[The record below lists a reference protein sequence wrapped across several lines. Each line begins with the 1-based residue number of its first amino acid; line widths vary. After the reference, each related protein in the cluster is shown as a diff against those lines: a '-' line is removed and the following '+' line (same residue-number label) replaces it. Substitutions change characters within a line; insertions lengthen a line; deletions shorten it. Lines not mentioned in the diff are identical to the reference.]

1 MVRAKGLILIVAA
14 TLAVTHAAA
23 QSEKKNDVGVVVGY
37 IAPSSDSTIAGFK
50 TEAQSTVDYGI
61 TYKHRFLESNRLSV
75 GGTLLFAPLDV
86 EAAGTEIGSI
96 DYIPLLID
104 ANWHFLAKKNL
115 YAGVTAGYAMWG
127 DFEPNDNSGNVNVKK
142 NVVFGVNVGYDIPIG
157 ERWAILTNLRW
168 LSQEAET
175 DESGVQ
181 NQTIN
186 VDPII
191 ANVGFAFR
199 F

>member
-1 MVRAKGLILIVAA
+1 MVRAQGLILIAAA
-14 TLAVTHAAA
+14 TLAVTQVAA

-37 IAPSSDSTIAGFK
+37 IAPSSDSTIAGVK

-75 GGTLLFAPLDV
+75 GGTILFAPFDV
-86 EAAGTEIGSI
+86 EAAGQEIGSI
-96 DYIPLLID
+96 DYIPILID

-115 YAGVTAGYAMWG
+115 YAGVTAGYANWG
-127 DFEPNDNSGNVNVKK
+127 DFEPNDNSGNVSIKK
-142 NVVFGVNVGYDIPIG
+142 NVVYGVNAGYDIPIG
-157 ERWAILTNLRW
+157 ERWAILTNVRY

-181 NQTIN
+181 NETIN
-186 VDPII
+186 VNPIV